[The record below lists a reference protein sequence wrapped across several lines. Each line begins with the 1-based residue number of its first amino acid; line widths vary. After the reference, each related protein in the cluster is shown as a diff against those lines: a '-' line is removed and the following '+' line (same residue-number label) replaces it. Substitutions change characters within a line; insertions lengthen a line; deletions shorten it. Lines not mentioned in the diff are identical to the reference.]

1 MAKFRCKMTKQVYE
15 FAPWDVEAMKKHPD
29 YEMVVEEEV
38 KQEADA
44 PKRGRPA
51 KKDEE
56 SDK

>member
-1 MAKFRCKMTKQVYE
+1 MKFKCKLSGEVYE
-15 FAPWDVEAMKKHPD
+15 FSWWDVEGMKRHPD
-29 YEMVVEEEV
+29 YEMVEEEF